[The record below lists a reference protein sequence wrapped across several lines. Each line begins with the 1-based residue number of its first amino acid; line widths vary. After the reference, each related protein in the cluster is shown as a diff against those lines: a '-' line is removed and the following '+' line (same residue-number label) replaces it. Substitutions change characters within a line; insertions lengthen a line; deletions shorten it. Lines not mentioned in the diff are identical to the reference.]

1 MEGTLDITAALGR
14 MRAGDQRAVDEVTL
28 LLYTELRRI
37 AAGYLRHE
45 RDGHTLEP
53 TALVHEAYVRLVGQ
67 RDVEW
72 QNRAHFLGVAAQSMR
87 RVLIDHARGRA
98 RAKRGGRLTRITL
111 DDERLGA
118 GEQDVELLA
127 LDDALRDLETL
138 DAELVRVVEL
148 RSFGGL
154 TVEETAEALGISPS
168 SVDRA
173 WSTARAWLRRHMRSE
188 TSS

>member
-1 MEGTLDITAALGR
+1 MEGTVDITAALVR
-14 MRAGDQRAVDEVTL
+14 MCAGDQRAVDEVTS
-28 LLYTELRRI
+28 LLYIELRRI

-53 TALVHEAYVRLVGQ
+53 TALVHEAYLRLVGQ

-72 QNRAHFLGVAAQSMR
+72 QNRAHFLGVAAQAMR
-87 RVLIDHARGRA
+87 RILIDHARGRA
-98 RAKRGGRLTRITL
+98 RVKRGGLLTRVTL

-118 GEQDVELLA
+118 GSQEVELLA
-127 LDDALRDLETL
+127 LDDALRDLETI

-154 TVEETAEALGISPS
+154 TIDETAEALGISAS

-188 TSS
+188 AGS

>member
-1 MEGTLDITAALGR
+1 MEGNVDITAALAR

-28 LLYTELRRI
+28 LLYAELRGI
-37 AAGYLRHE
+37 AAGYLQHE

-53 TALVHEAYVRLVGQ
+53 TALVHEAYARLVGQ

-72 QNRAHFLGVAAQSMR
+72 QNRAHFLGIAAQAMR
-87 RVLIDHARGRA
+87 RILIDHARGRA
-98 RAKRGGRLTRITL
+98 REKRGGLLTRVTL
-111 DDERLGA
+111 DDERLGP
-118 GEQDVELLA
+118 GKQDVELIA
-127 LDDALRDLETL
+127 LDEALRDLESV
-138 DAELVRVVEL
+138 DFELFRVVEL

-188 TSS
+188 AKS